1 VSSVLSSEIAGASV
15 SSLKLLCY
23 TLGHVSFSMCFA
35 RVSHYQLPKGVVHH
49 QVEDGERALLTV
61 DAGMIA

>member
-1 VSSVLSSEIAGASV
+1 
-15 SSLKLLCY
+15 
-23 TLGHVSFSMCFA
+23 MCFA

-61 DAGMIA
+61 DAGVIA